1 MLVSVCAGLV
11 CAQTS
16 VNPASASSS
25 NSIERLREL
34 VEAGALPRV
43 QLEKAE
49 AAAAD
54 AEDEAFLRKTLY
66 GKDLT
71 EQQADEMIA
80 VTERR
85 VDRKQEALDKRKA
98 LVDEGVAS
106 RSELTPLLEDLDMA
120 RKEHDLALSRAKLV
134 EELAEMAKAEV
145 KLQAHLENA
154 PWEAHKIA
162 ERYDGDGM
170 FTPHDFQ
177 RVEVAFHQEFSKDL
191 PISASGE
198 TAVHRAL
205 GFDHRNR
212 VDVAINPDQ
221 PEGVWLRQFLA
232 ANHIPYFAFRAAVP
246 RKATGAHIHIGP
258 QSTRLVHGG

>member
-1 MLVSVCAGLV
+1 M
-11 CAQTS
+11 
-16 VNPASASSS
+16 
-25 NSIERLREL
+25 ERLREL

-43 QLEKAE
+43 ELEKAE
-49 AAAAD
+49 ARAAD
-54 AEDEAFLRKTLY
+54 AEDEIFLRNTLY

-71 EQQADEMIA
+71 EQQADEMMA

-85 VDRKQEALDKRKA
+85 LDRKQAALDRRKSM
-98 LVDEGVAS
+98 VDQGVAS

-120 RKEHDLALSRAKLV
+120 RKEHDLAVVRARLV
-134 EELAEMAKAEV
+134 ADLAQMAQAEV
-145 KLQAHLENA
+145 KLQARLDEA
-154 PWEAHKIA
+154 PLEAHKIA

-170 FTPHDFQ
+170 FSTHDFQ
-177 RVEVAFHQEFSKDL
+177 RIEVAFRREFSKAL
-191 PISASGE
+191 PVSAAGE
-198 TAVHRAL
+198 TALHRAL

-246 RKATGAHIHIGP
+246 RKATGAHIHLGP
-258 QSTRLVHGG
+258 QSTRLTHGG